1 MRIGLITSDLST
13 KNGWANY
20 SLNLVRQ
27 LQARGVATTIVCAHN
42 SPAVDFETH
51 SLLPSVAPPER
62 HSFVKSFRQLPRVGH
77 LLRDC
82 DIVHSTIEP
91 YAILAAAV
99 AGDRPLFVTAHGSY
113 VNLPRMRGFPL
124 GQLYRRA
131 FAHAQLICVSQHTAQ
146 VALAQNPGARVQVI
160 NNGLDAARF
169 MKSPSL
175 MVNKTRPTVI
185 TVGEI
190 KPRKGTLQ
198 LVEAIAVVRERI
210 PQAQCLIMGNP
221 QQGSAYTA
229 RVQQRISELRLED
242 SVQIMGFVEQELMRA
257 WLAAA
262 DVFALPAMNDG
273 MWFEGFGLV
282 LLEAGAAGT
291 AVIGTDNCGVA
302 DAVEHGVTG
311 LIVSQKNVAEALPQ
325 ALLELLEDPDK
336 AAKMGEAGRERAQAR
351 PWGAVVDQVVELYR
365 AALR

>member
-27 LQARGVATTIVCAHN
+27 LQARGISTTVVCAHN

-131 FAHAQLICVSQHTAQ
+131 FARAQLICVSQHTAQ

-175 MVNKTRPTVI
+175 MVNKTRPT
-185 TVGEI
+185 GCHSW
-190 KPRKGTLQ
+190 RDQAAQGYA
-198 LVEAIAVVRERI
+198 AIGRGDRG
-210 PQAQCLIMGNP
+210 C
-221 QQGSAYTA
+221 A
-229 RVQQRISELRLED
+229 R
-242 SVQIMGFVEQELMRA
+242 
-257 WLAAA
+257 A
-262 DVFALPAMNDG
+262 DT
-273 MWFEGFGLV
+273 
-282 LLEAGAAGT
+282 AGAMLDYGQSAAGQRLYGAGT
-291 AVIGTDNCGVA
+291 A
-302 DAVEHGVTG
+302 
-311 LIVSQKNVAEALPQ
+311 
-325 ALLELLEDPDK
+325 EDFRI
-336 AAKMGEAGRERAQAR
+336 AT
-351 PWGAVVDQVVELYR
+351 
-365 AALR
+365 